1 MLCKIPWQILNTTG
15 TKRTSTEKEFRD
27 SPKQMVLRRTV
38 VKMGGTHLGYTD
50 QEWVCAQTREHYSQ
64 HQEVCQHQKQG
75 CREGPWG
82 NGLGQQKCE
91 PQEFMCT
98 HTHTPVHREKKACA
112 CMPTLT
118 HPSPALSSENT
129 RSQSTLVASNDVCA
143 VWIDVMGKSR
153 RKANYMAVVPKQNT
167 WTLNLCSS

>member
-1 MLCKIPWQILNTTG
+1 MLCKIPWQILNTTR

-27 SPKQMVLRRTV
+27 SPKRMVLRRTV

-82 NGLGQQKCE
+82 NRLGQQKCE
-91 PQEFMCT
+91 PQEFMCIHTLPQLCLQRTPEAKALWQHPMMYVRCGQTSWVRVEEKPTIWLLSLSKT
-98 HTHTPVHREKKACA
+98 HGH
-112 CMPTLT
+112 LT
-118 HPSPALSSENT
+118 YV
-129 RSQSTLVASNDVCA
+129 Q
-143 VWIDVMGKSR
+143 
-153 RKANYMAVVPKQNT
+153 AN
-167 WTLNLCSS
+167 